1 VKNNPGVNASGP
13 QDDFAGGTIHRDG
26 HLTAPVVI
34 YGAGGLGREL
44 LQVLRDMGTP
54 CAGFVVDPRFPSPN
68 SVHGVAVRRSADAFA
83 VDPSVRFVIA
93 LGDPVARARVV
104 AELERLT
111 GPRFATI
118 IHPRAWIGDSVSI
131 GEGSMVFGLTSV
143 TADAR
148 IGRHVLVNPGT
159 TIAHDCSL
167 SDFATLGPSCAL
179 AGGVIVEEGAEL
191 GVGVRVAPRV
201 RIGRGAMVGAGAAC
215 IRSVPANTT
224 VVGIPAHPILRR
236 GHASQ
241 KATT

>member
-1 VKNNPGVNASGP
+1 M
-13 QDDFAGGTIHRDG
+13 QQDG
-26 HLTAPVVI
+26 HLTAPIAI

-54 CAGFVVDPRFPSPN
+54 CAGFVVDPRFPAPD

-83 VDPSVRFVIA
+83 VDPSVRFVVA
-93 LGDPVARARVV
+93 LGDPAARARVA
-104 AELERLT
+104 AELEELV
-111 GPRFATI
+111 GPRFATM
-118 IHPRAWIGDSVSI
+118 IHPRAWIGGNVSI

-148 IGRHVLVNPGT
+148 LGRHVLVNPGT
-159 TIAHDCSL
+159 TIAHDCQL
-167 SDFATLGPSCAL
+167 ADFATLGPSCAL

-201 RIGRGAMVGAGAAC
+201 RIGRRAVVGAGAVC
-215 IRSVPANTT
+215 IGPVPPEIT
-224 VVGIPAHPILRR
+224 VVGIPARPIIRR
-236 GHASQ
+236 KPEAQ

>member
-1 VKNNPGVNASGP
+1 
-13 QDDFAGGTIHRDG
+13 
-26 HLTAPVVI
+26 LTLPIAI

-54 CAGFVVDPRFPSPN
+54 CAGFVVDARFPAPD
-68 SVHGVAVRRSADAFA
+68 SVHDIAVRRSADAFA
-83 VDPSVRFVIA
+83 VDPSVRFVVA
-93 LGDPVARARVV
+93 LGDPAARARVA
-104 AELERLT
+104 AELEELV

-118 IHPRAWIGDSVSI
+118 IHPRTWIGGGVSI

-148 IGRHVLVNPGT
+148 LGRHVLVNPGT
-159 TIAHDCSL
+159 TIAHDCQL
-167 SDFATLGPSCAL
+167 ADFATLGPSCAL

-201 RIGRGAMVGAGAAC
+201 RIGWRAMVGAGAVC
-215 IRSVPANTT
+215 IGPVAPETT
-224 VVGIPAHPILRR
+224 VVGIPARPIIRR
-236 GHASQ
+236 KLKAQ